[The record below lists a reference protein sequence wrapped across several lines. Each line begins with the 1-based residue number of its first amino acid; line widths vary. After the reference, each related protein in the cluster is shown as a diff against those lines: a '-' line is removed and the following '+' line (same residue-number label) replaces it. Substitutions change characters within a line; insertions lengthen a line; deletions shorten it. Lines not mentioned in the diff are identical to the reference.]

1 MNGNVKTYLAL
12 AIVLLWAHTLF
23 TAHTLVSQDDALAT
37 LPSSDAMRHIRD
49 ALRNRTHSSSVRLR
63 GQTPASESMRLGLA
77 LGADDGFERAH
88 VAALAAAHAHP
99 AHTLAATGVGL
110 SHPAAASSIGSGI
123 TSSSGSSGSSSGSE
137 SSSSSSGSSSG
148 SGSDRRPHS
157 EPEPDADESYHVV
170 FSTGCSEFQDWQSV
184 GVYSSAGSVGQRGVV
199 TRIASGCT
207 PLQEH
212 ALKKAAS
219 RLPPRCRIHFA
230 PNTQVRDSGG
240 NVYK

>member
-23 TAHTLVSQDDALAT
+23 TAHTLVSQDDALAM
-37 LPSSDAMRHIRD
+37 LPSSEAMRHIRD
-49 ALRNRTHSSSVRLR
+49 ALRNRTMLSPSSFLLR
-63 GQTPASESMRLGLA
+63 GAPVSERRLGLA

-88 VAALAAAHAHP
+88 LAVLAAHAHP
-99 AHTLAATGVGL
+99 AHTM
-110 SHPAAASSIGSGI
+110 AAASSIGSG
-123 TSSSGSSGSSSGSE
+123 SN
-137 SSSSSSGSSSG
+137 SSSSGGNTPRSG
-148 SGSDRRPHS
+148 SSNISRLNS
-157 EPEPDADESYHVV
+157 EPSPDDDESYHIV

-184 GVYSSAGSVGQRGVV
+184 GVYSSAGSVGQRGIV

-207 PLQEH
+207 PPQEH
-212 ALKKAAS
+212 ALRQATS